1 MELSEIRG
9 EIDKIDKEL
18 LALFLERMSLSAEA
32 AKFKAE
38 NGMKTL
44 DEDREKHILEKI
56 CEESGDMGQYS
67 RRLYE
72 KIFELSREYQQCLI

>member
-9 EIDKIDKEL
+9 KIDEIDKEL

-38 NGMKTL
+38 NGMKIL
-44 DEDREKHILEKI
+44 DANRESEILDRI
-56 CEESGDMGQYS
+56 CGESGNMGQYS

-72 KIFELSREYQQCLI
+72 KIFELSREHQESLI